1 MAELDTNPRHWV
13 LDVETAQSGHLVR
26 ACGEIDIANAGL
38 LVQQVRKALMSG
50 AESICVDLT
59 ETTFMDVSGVRALI
73 EIERTAE
80 AYAAPLEIICP
91 GHAARRVIELTHAG
105 GSLPSARPALLH

>member
-1 MAELDTNPRHWV
+1 MAELDTAPTHGE
-13 LDVETAQSGHLVR
+13 LDVETAPSGHLVR
-26 ACGEIDIANAGL
+26 AGGEIDIANAGL
-38 LVQQVRKALMSG
+38 LVQLVRKALMRG

-59 ETTFMDVSGVRALI
+59 ATTFMDVSGVRALI

-91 GHAARRVIELTHAG
+91 GRAARRVIELTHAG